1 MDDKTVH
8 INKNTSVCTNDT
20 RIQWGEK
27 KFVYALG
34 KRGITSERD
43 KQVVLDACSKLTSSM
58 IGEKLPTHSGAPVS
72 VRAAIGETTDHAVPL
87 APYSLVNP
95 PPTLTT
101 PLAVEI
107 PVLPPGEL
115 ERLSVEHAH
124 TRDLQ
129 LREMLV
135 IYHQRLVRSIATRFI
150 GAGESIED
158 LIQVGNI
165 GLINALDRYDPEQG
179 TRFSTYATPT
189 ILGEIKRYFRDKTA
203 TIKVPRWLQELNQ
216 NARRFQHILTQELG
230 RPATPSEIALRMNVS
245 EDDILMAME
254 SSEASNPLSLD
265 SQLDAGSDSAS
276 LFDLVGRLDAGLG
289 EFESFDDLRSAME
302 TLHPREREVISLRFF
317 EEMSQAKIAK
327 KLNISQMHVSRLQQR
342 ALRRLRELLSDA
354 EEENPR
360 RAGSK
365 RRVAIKTTTD

>member
-1 MDDKTVH
+1 MNENTVH
-8 INKNTSVCTNDT
+8 NSETSSVFTDDAP
-20 RIQWGEK
+20 IEWGEK

-34 KRGITSERD
+34 KRKLPSPAE
-43 KQVVLDACSKLTSSM
+43 KQVVLSSGSKITSSM
-58 IGEKLPTHSGAPVS
+58 IGETLPTHTGAPVT
-72 VRAAIGETTDHAVPL
+72 VRAAIGDTTDHTLPL

-101 PLAVEI
+101 PLAVDI

-115 ERLSVEHAH
+115 ERLSVQHAH
-124 TRDLQ
+124 TRDPQ

-135 IYHQRLVRSIATRFI
+135 IYHQRLVRSIASRFL

-165 GLINALDRYDPEQG
+165 GLINALDRYDPGQG

-203 TIKVPRWLQELNQ
+203 TIKVPRWLQELNH
-216 NARRFQHILTQELG
+216 NARRYQHILTQELG
-230 RPATPSEIALRMNVS
+230 RAATPAEIALRMNVS

-276 LFDLVGRLDAGLG
+276 LFDLVGRLDAGLW

-342 ALRRLRELLSDA
+342 ALRRLRDLLSD
-354 EEENPR
+354 EDETPR

-365 RRVAIKTTTD
+365 RRAVIKSVAD

>member
-1 MDDKTVH
+1 M
-8 INKNTSVCTNDT
+8 
-20 RIQWGEK
+20 
-27 KFVYALG
+27 
-34 KRGITSERD
+34 
-43 KQVVLDACSKLTSSM
+43 
-58 IGEKLPTHSGAPVS
+58 
-72 VRAAIGETTDHAVPL
+72 
-87 APYSLVNP
+87 
-95 PPTLTT
+95 TT
-101 PLAVEI
+101 PLAVDI
-107 PVLPPGEL
+107 PILPPGEL
-115 ERLSVEHAH
+115 ERLSVQHAH
-124 TRDLQ
+124 TRDSQ

-135 IYHQRLVRSIATRFI
+135 IYHQRLVRSIASRFL

-165 GLINALDRYDPEQG
+165 GLINALDRYDPTQG

-203 TIKVPRWLQELNQ
+203 TIKVPRWLQELNH

-230 RPATPSEIALRMNVS
+230 RPATPAEIAVRMNVS

-254 SSEASNPLSLD
+254 SGEASNPLSLD

-276 LFDLVGRLDAGLG
+276 LFDLVGRLDAGLW
-289 EFESFDDLRSAME
+289 EFESFDDLRSALE
-302 TLHPREREVISLRFF
+302 ILHPREREVISLRFF

-354 EEENPR
+354 EEDTIRRPSGKR
-360 RAGSK
+360 RAITRSGS
-365 RRVAIKTTTD
+365 D